1 LTGPWPRSWW
11 RGGSGRTAPA
21 GTATAHPRA
30 AVMAERDGL
39 RVAAERTLRGLEP
52 MAERVVQAAL
62 DQVAEEYAAHLTASG
77 RVLVAQGEPVEEAD
91 LQLVAALWWA
101 QIPSVLAP
109 LVAVYGAGAGAMLRW
124 LAEHRIEDDQVP
136 DRDHPEPPDD

>member
-1 LTGPWPRSWW
+1 
-11 RGGSGRTAPA
+11 
-21 GTATAHPRA
+21 
-30 AVMAERDGL
+30 
-39 RVAAERTLRGLEP
+39 
-52 MAERVVQAAL
+52 
-62 DQVAEEYAAHLTASG
+62 AAHLTASG

-136 DRDHPEPPDD
+136 DRDHPEPPDDEDTRPDPVDRSADLVDVYLRDPETLPERVQRYLRMAENRMRDVGDDLWRAARETLAQGV